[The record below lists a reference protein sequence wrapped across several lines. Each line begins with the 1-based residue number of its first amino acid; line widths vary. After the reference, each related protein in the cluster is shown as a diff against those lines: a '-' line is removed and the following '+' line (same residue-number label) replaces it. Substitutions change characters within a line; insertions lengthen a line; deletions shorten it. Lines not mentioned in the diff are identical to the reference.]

1 MKKHH
6 KLSNIHFDNNF
17 ILFTADGMNYK
28 IDLQKISPRLA
39 VQSEKSKMNFVIS
52 PANYGIHWPEIDED
66 LSIDG
71 LIRAAA
77 AENAPISSKK
87 KS

>member
-1 MKKHH
+1 
-6 KLSNIHFDNNF
+6 
-17 ILFTADGMNYK
+17 
-28 IDLQKISPRLA
+28 